1 MQFKDYDAEAIAA
14 KLKQVNDFEAKY
26 GANDMSKAWRKWCNS
41 HEYRRRE
48 WLWRQNLAAAHK
60 EIYTNHTK
68 NILI

>member
-1 MQFKDYDAEAIAA
+1 MKKSLDI
-14 KLKQVNDFEAKY
+14 Y
-26 GANDMSKAWRKWCNS
+26 GQGFICINDMSKAWRKWCNS

>member
-26 GANDMSKAWRKWCNS
+26 GANDMSKSWRKWCNS

-48 WLWRQNLAAAHK
+48 WLWRQGLANAHK
-60 EIYTNHTK
+60 DLTNR
-68 NILI
+68 NIII